1 MFAFSPFARSNLMP
15 KARHSTSGTSAQVK
29 KSTSSKSG
37 KAPLKTDMLY
47 NMAATAAAT
56 AGNDSQKSKGF

>member
-1 MFAFSPFARSNLMP
+1 MP